1 MWQWELHHGSF
12 QWMKSFQRME
22 SGQSVESPCF
32 LRTCIALLDIVL
44 ISIWSYHVNP
54 NNIPEKKK
62 NVTTFGLLV
71 PFWCDFILF
80 MISKLI
86 NWNKQQNRTR
96 CTWMICDD
104 DKFPIHWV
112 GQLAPTLCSNVHPLF
127 TCHQIQHH
135 ETIQSKSKKKKPCA
149 TKIDLIQSKT
159 CTLDQRNPMSTTINF
174 QIATENVVLLR
185 FPNNWE

>member
-1 MWQWELHHGSF
+1 M
-12 QWMKSFQRME
+12 R
-22 SGQSVESPCF
+22 
-32 LRTCIALLDIVL
+32 IAPRI
-44 ISIWSYHVNP
+44 IPVNEI
-54 NNIPEKKK
+54 IPENGIRPVSGISMFLANMYCIVGYCININMILSCQPKQHSGKKK